1 MILIPEVLTILIL
14 NVIFTLFSAIAF
26 FLSIKIFL
34 KWDINSTS
42 TLQYTLEKQSYLT
55 ATIIKYIFIIK
66 VPLFLFFIFT
76 LDKISNILTGAMC
89 GAGVVDATD
98 YGNYLFILK
107 IINLYIFAYWLALH
121 AEDMKHEDQPYTRAK
136 FGFFIVAFFLFLS
149 ELIVEGVMFGSI
161 DLDEIVSCCG
171 TIYSSSTGSY
181 ISQIFAMSPTLL
193 LGMFYGVFT
202 LILIFFFFKRNYA
215 FAISNIFFIL
225 ISIITLITFF
235 GTYIYELPS
244 HHCPFCFLQSDYYY
258 IGYLLY
264 ILLFSGTFYGIVAG
278 FITTSDE
285 SRTANYKKSILF
297 NFLYV
302 LLVSLYPTI
311 YYIKNGVW
319 L

>member
-14 NVIFTLFSAIAF
+14 NFIFTLFSTIAF

-42 TLQYTLEKQSYLT
+42 TLQYTLEKQSYLA

-98 YGNYLFILK
+98 YGNYLFVLK

-121 AEDMKHEDQPYTRAK
+121 AEDIKHENQPYTKAK
-136 FGFFIVAFFLFLS
+136 FGFFIVAFFLFLG
-149 ELIVEGVMFGSI
+149 EMIVEGVMFGSI

-193 LGMFYGVFT
+193 LTLFYGIFT
-202 LILIFFFFKRNYA
+202 LLFIFFFLKRNYA
-215 FAISNIFFIL
+215 FAILNILFIL

-258 IGYLLY
+258 VGYLLY
-264 ILLFSGTFYGIVAG
+264 ALLFTGTFYGISAG
-278 FITTSDE
+278 FIPTSKE
-285 SRTANYKKSILF
+285 NRISNYKKSILF
-297 NFLYV
+297 NSLYMT
-302 LLVSLYPTI
+302 LVSLYPLF

>member
-14 NVIFTLFSAIAF
+14 NLIFILFSSIAF

-34 KWDINSTS
+34 KWDMNSNS

-76 LDKISNILTGAMC
+76 LDRLSHILTGAMC
-89 GAGVVDATD
+89 AAGVVDATD
-98 YGNYLFILK
+98 YGNYLFVLK
-107 IINLYIFAYWLALH
+107 ILNLYIFAYWLALH
-121 AEDMKHEDQPYTRAK
+121 NEDMKHENQPYTKIK
-136 FGFFIVAFFLFLS
+136 FGLFIVAFFLFLA
-149 ELIVEGVMFGSI
+149 ELIVEGVMFASI

-171 TIYSSSTGSY
+171 TIYSSSASSY
-181 ISQIFAMSPTLL
+181 ISKIFAINPSLLITVFYINFVFITL
-193 LGMFYGVFT
+193 FY
-202 LILIFFFFKRNYA
+202 LMKRSYL

-258 IGYLLY
+258 VGYLLY
-264 ILLFSGTFYGIVAG
+264 TLLYAGTFYGIATG
-278 FITTSDE
+278 FIQTQEETKRD
-285 SRTANYKKSILF
+285 NYNKSMLF

-302 LLVSLYPTI
+302 ALVSLYPI
-311 YYIKNGVW
+311 LYFIKNGVW

>member
-14 NVIFTLFSAIAF
+14 NAIFMLFSAIAF
-26 FLSIKIFL
+26 FLSVKIFL
-34 KWDINSTS
+34 KWDMNSTS

-98 YGNYLFILK
+98 YGNYLFVLK

-121 AEDMKHEDQPYTRAK
+121 SEDMKHENQPYTKVK
-136 FGFFIVAFFLFLS
+136 FGFFIVAFFLFIS
-149 ELIVEGVMFGSI
+149 EMLIEGVMFSSI

-181 ISQIFAMSPTLL
+181 ISQIFAMRPTLL
-193 LGMFYGVFT
+193 LSLFYGVFT
-202 LILIFFFFKRNYA
+202 LNLILYFLKRNYA

-258 IGYLLY
+258 VGYLLY
-264 ILLFSGTFYGIVAG
+264 ILLFSGTFYGIAAG
-278 FITTSDE
+278 FITTTDE
-285 SRTANYKKSILF
+285 NRAKNYKKSILF
-297 NFLYV
+297 NALYI
-302 LLVSLYPTI
+302 LIVSLYPAI

>member
-14 NVIFTLFSAIAF
+14 NVIFALFSIIAF
-26 FLSIKIFL
+26 FLSIRIFL

-121 AEDMKHEDQPYTRAK
+121 AEDMKHENQPYTKAK

-149 ELIVEGVMFGSI
+149 ELIVEGVMFASI
-161 DLDEIVSCCG
+161 DLNEIVSCCG
-171 TIYSSSTGSY
+171 TIYSSSASSY

-193 LGMFYGVFT
+193 LSMFYGVFA
-202 LILIFFFFKRNYA
+202 LILIFYFLKRNYA

-258 IGYLLY
+258 VGYLLY

-278 FITTSDE
+278 FIPTSYE
-285 SRTANYKKSILF
+285 NRIKNYKKSILF

-302 LLVSLYPTI
+302 LLVSLYPAI
-311 YYIKNGVW
+311 YYINNGVW

>member
-14 NVIFTLFSAIAF
+14 NLIFILFSVIAF
-26 FLSIKIFL
+26 FLSLKIFL
-34 KWDINSTS
+34 KWDINSNS

-98 YGNYLFILK
+98 YGNYLFVLK
-107 IINLYIFAYWLALH
+107 IINLYVFAYWLALH
-121 AEDMKHEDQPYTRAK
+121 AEDMKHENQPYTKAK
-136 FGFFIVAFFLFLS
+136 FGFFIIAFFLFLS
-149 ELIVEGVMFGSI
+149 EILVEGIMFGSI

-181 ISQIFAMSPTLL
+181 ISHIFAMSPTLL
-193 LGMFYGVFT
+193 LSMFYGSFT
-202 LILIFFFFKRNYA
+202 LIVLFYFLKCNYA

-235 GTYIYELPS
+235 GTY
-244 HHCPFCFLQSDYYY
+244 
-258 IGYLLY
+258 
-264 ILLFSGTFYGIVAG
+264 
-278 FITTSDE
+278 
-285 SRTANYKKSILF
+285 
-297 NFLYV
+297 
-302 LLVSLYPTI
+302 
-311 YYIKNGVW
+311 
-319 L
+319 

>member
-14 NVIFTLFSAIAF
+14 NVIFTLFSVIAF
-26 FLSIKIFL
+26 FLSLKIFL
-34 KWDINSTS
+34 KWDINSNS

-98 YGNYLFILK
+98 YGNYLFVLK

-121 AEDMKHEDQPYTRAK
+121 SEDMKHENQPYTKAK
-136 FGFFIVAFFLFLS
+136 FGFFIIAFFLFIS
-149 ELIVEGVMFGSI
+149 EIVVEGVMFSSI
-161 DLDEIVSCCG
+161 DLNEIVSCCG

-193 LGMFYGVFT
+193 LSMFYGIFV
-202 LILIFFFFKRNYA
+202 LLLIFYFLKRNYA
-215 FAISNIFFIL
+215 FAISNILFIL

-258 IGYLLY
+258 VGYLLY
-264 ILLFSGTFYGIVAG
+264 TLLFTGTFYGITSG
-278 FITTSDE
+278 FINTSDTN
-285 SRTANYKKSILF
+285 RMTNYKKSILF
-297 NFLYV
+297 NFLYIA
-302 LLVSLYPTI
+302 LVSFYPLS